1 VEHRGKHAEHR
12 AEHAEHRAEHA
23 EHHCYPA
30 IPDSDMIGI

>member
-1 VEHRGKHAEHR
+1 VEHRGK
-12 AEHAEHRAEHA
+12 HA